1 MVLGNEPEDTLF
13 QIKRARVFVVFLA
26 IVTRREY
33 ICDRGPTVSPD
44 HRGKH
49 QALLKDY
56 QCRNKV

>member
-1 MVLGNEPEDTLF
+1 MGLGSEPEDPLF
-13 QIKRARVFVVFLA
+13 QIKRTRVFVFFLA

-33 ICDRGPTVSPD
+33 ICDMGPAVSPD